1 VRHAVLVLLALI
13 LSAPAVAQIPTDGQW
28 MIEPGETSGMVRL
41 TIRFNEGRH
50 SENWYS
56 ENDVPT
62 SELAGLAA
70 AEMNGSGVTVHFKV
84 VRDAGTLT
92 CEGWFNGGKGS
103 GHFTYAANPDFTAA
117 LARRGIGAP
126 TAWQQFQLTMSDVG
140 VALVD
145 ELKREQYDTPTVDEL
160 TRMGTHGAD
169 LDYLKEMDHAGY
181 RLGSPAAL
189 VRARDHG
196 VDGEFVAGLDSA
208 GFQHVAIEDLVRVRD
223 HGVDPDYI
231 RDMKEA
237 GFAPHDLEMLVEAR
251 DHGVDSK
258 YIADLK
264 EVGYGDLTLTE
275 LKRARDHGVT
285 KGFIRRVIER
295 DGGKPS
301 LDELI
306 RLRDRGM

>member
-1 VRHAVLVLLALI
+1 VRHAVLLFLAFVLA
-13 LSAPAVAQIPTDGQW
+13 APAVAQIPKDGQW
-28 MIEPGETSGMVRL
+28 MIEPGDQSGLVRL
-41 TIRFNEGRH
+41 TLRYGWHNYSDNWQ
-50 SENWYS
+50 SED
-56 ENDVPT
+56 DVT
-62 SELAGLAA
+62 LTELSGLST
-70 AEMNGSGVTVHFKV
+70 AEMNGAGATVHFRI

-92 CEGWFNGGKGS
+92 CEGWFDGGKGS
-103 GHFTYAANPDFTAA
+103 GHFTYAASPDFAAA
-117 LARRGIGAP
+117 LAKRGIGAP
-126 TAWQQFQLTMSDVG
+126 SEKQQFELTMSDVG
-140 VALVD
+140 LALVD

-169 LDYLKEMDHAGY
+169 LEYVKEMDHAGY
-181 RLGSPAAL
+181 RLGSAAAL
-189 VRARDHG
+189 VRTRDHG
-196 VDGEFVAGLDSA
+196 VDAEFVAGLDSA

-231 RDMKEA
+231 RDMKSV
-237 GFAPHDLEMLVEAR
+237 GYAPHDLEILVEAR

-258 YIADLK
+258 YVQDLK
-264 EVGYGDLTLTE
+264 EAGYGDLTLGE
-275 LKRARDHGVT
+275 LRRARDHGVT